1 VVAALILSS
10 VLGCAGLAWC
20 VLMLAWSLFR
30 NDAKGSVI
38 YGVAVFGGAVVALN
52 VGGALDAAAWSVF
65 GAAVFAAHLA
75 WCALVRGSVWGA
87 VVSSALLTASILE
100 MVV

>member
-1 VVAALILSS
+1 MIS
-10 VLGCAGLAWC
+10 VLLGCAGLAWC

-30 NDAKGSVI
+30 NDARGSVI
-38 YGVAVFGGAVVALN
+38 YGIAVFGGAVVALN
-52 VGGALDAAAWSVF
+52 VGGALDEAAWSLF

-87 VVSSALLTASILE
+87 VVSSALLTASVLG